1 MWPQATAAE
10 EAVLRVESRPGVSE
24 AMVLTPRRMAN
35 ELVAGQG
42 GAKNVVIVFNG
53 GSGQIWVGKK
63 ADGPDAAGNDTEIAA
78 ARVRITSTAARPR

>member
-10 EAVLRVESRPGVSE
+10 EAGLRFESRPAMSE
-24 AMVLTPRRMAN
+24 AMVLTPGRMATELAN

-53 GSGQIWVGKK
+53 GSGQLWIGKK
-63 ADGPDAAGNDTEIAA
+63 SDGPDAAGNDTRRLRRQQCA
-78 ARVRITSTAARPR
+78 